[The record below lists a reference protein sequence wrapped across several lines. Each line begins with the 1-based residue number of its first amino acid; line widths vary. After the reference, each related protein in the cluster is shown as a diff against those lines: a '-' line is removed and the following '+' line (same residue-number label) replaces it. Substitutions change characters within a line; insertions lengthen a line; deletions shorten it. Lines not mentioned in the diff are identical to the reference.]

1 MTLDSRVYITT
12 RFERHELEIDASLLP
27 EWTLATNLD
36 LARDQQLTQA
46 QVKEALWLWAVMQES
61 YTIEQQ
67 ATDSA

>member
-67 ATDSA
+67 ATDSV

>member
-46 QVKEALWLWAVMQES
+46 QVKEALSLYAIMQES

>member
-27 EWTLATNLD
+27 EWTLATNLN

-46 QVKEALWLWAVMQES
+46 QVKEAMDLWAIMRES
-61 YTIEQQ
+61 YEIEQQ
-67 ATDSA
+67 GTDSV

>member
-12 RFERHELEIDASLLP
+12 WFERHELEIDASLLP
-27 EWTLATNLD
+27 DWTLATNLD